1 MNVFYRNF
9 TIKENDNNKSVT
21 IKDMKTEQFEDQTV
35 KLAQLAKAIAHPARI
50 EILRKIANHGSCIC
64 GEIVEA
70 LPLAQATVSQHLKA
84 LKEAGLICGEID
96 GPKSCY
102 CIDYKQLSELKFLLD
117 SFFTGVE
124 SSRMKCNC

>member
-1 MNVFYRNF
+1 MSHTKN
-9 TIKENDNNKSVT
+9 E
-21 IKDMKTEQFEDQTV
+21 EFEAQTV

-117 SFFTGVE
+117 GFFTGVE
-124 SSRMKCNC
+124 SARMKCNC